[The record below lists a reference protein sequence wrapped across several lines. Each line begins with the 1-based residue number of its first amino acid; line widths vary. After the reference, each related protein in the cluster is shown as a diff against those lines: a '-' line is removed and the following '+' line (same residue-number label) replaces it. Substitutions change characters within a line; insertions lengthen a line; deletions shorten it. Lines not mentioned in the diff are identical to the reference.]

1 MDKKKSILSRI
12 IIAIL
17 CLAMLSIACFS
28 FIYGN
33 PPYTISDGMIYIFLV
48 IVILLISE
56 SFETFS
62 IGNLITLKREV
73 KEKTNEVEKL
83 ETENRELRN
92 QILSVISTS
101 LNNKN
106 NNTAFF
112 GFDTSLAQMF
122 RVESATKQESES
134 KEIIEEEILDSQ
146 EVINKRERPSHINRS
161 KIMRETEAL
170 ALTKFIEGIDIKS
183 CSFQKEVKFSEQ
195 FIGID
200 PIMDRNIVFDAY
212 VKRPLDEVFL
222 QVRYNTLSIYMDFKL
237 YYMISKIYHY
247 SKANK
252 TQAKMVL
259 IIPKLPQTCHEELFG
274 DSMINRNPEK
284 IFERLFENYSPAIK
298 SGLLEITEIVITEDE
313 FKAIENDSTM

>member
-12 IIAIL
+12 IIVIL
-17 CLAMLSIACFS
+17 CLVMLSIACSS

-48 IVILLISE
+48 IVVLLISE

-62 IGNLITLKREV
+62 IGNFITLKREV
-73 KEKTNEVEKL
+73 KAKTNEVTKL

-92 QILSVISTS
+92 QILSVVSTS

-106 NNTAFF
+106 NNTAVF

-122 RVESATKQESES
+122 RVEPATKQESES
-134 KEIIEEEILDSQ
+134 KDIIEDEIVDSQ
-146 EVINKRERPSHINRS
+146 EVINKREQQTHINRS
-161 KIMRETEAL
+161 KLMRETEAL

-200 PIMDRNIVFDAY
+200 PIMERNIVFDAY

-222 QVRYNTLSIYMDFKL
+222 EVRYNSSNIHMDFRL

-252 TQAKMVL
+252 TQAKMIL

-274 DSMINRNPEK
+274 GSMMNRNPEK
-284 IFERLFENYSPAIK
+284 ILERLYENYSPAIK
-298 SGLLEITEIVITEDE
+298 SGLLEITEINITEDE